1 MASESGRART
11 ASAQFIL
18 GAVYAIGDGVPKN
31 DIEAYAWSLLAKAWG
46 AERAGE
52 IIKILEKWLT
62 AEQRAEGQA
71 RAAELDRTIPR
82 E

>member
-1 MASESGRART
+1 M
-11 ASAQFIL
+11 
-18 GAVYAIGDGVPKN
+18 PKN
-31 DIEAYAWSLLAKAWG
+31 DIEAYAWSLLAKARG
-46 AERAGE
+46 AERAVE
-52 IIKILEKWLT
+52 IIKILEERLT